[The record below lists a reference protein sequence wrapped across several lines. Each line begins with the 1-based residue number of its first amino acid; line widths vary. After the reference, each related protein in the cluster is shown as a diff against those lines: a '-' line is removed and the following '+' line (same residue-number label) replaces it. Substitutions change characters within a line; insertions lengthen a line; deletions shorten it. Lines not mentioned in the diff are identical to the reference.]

1 VKVAGECR
9 NQLEY
14 RDEKRR
20 VSKVMNTVHNFN
32 ASELCSSK
40 LWEVVSNHQQD
51 PDTTSEL
58 QAAIEELAA
67 RRHYLQELEE
77 LGLFTAHRR

>member
-1 VKVAGECR
+1 MRVIEERG
-9 NQLEY
+9 NQLDY

-20 VSKVMNTVHNFN
+20 VSNVMNTVNNFN

-51 PDTTSEL
+51 RDTTSEL
-58 QAAIEELAA
+58 HAAINELAA